1 MWFYQACSVFFCF
14 PGLGTEWS
22 KMHDNIWDKISIRFN
37 MTSKITILLDILRDI
52 DKFGPSWKW
61 LMIWSYQTSLGK
73 FLLTEWDVSAT
84 PIRRRTIRRRRF
96 GDENLTDWT
105 IRRWDD
111 SATRLF
117 GDRNIGRFGDR
128 VLKFWDDSAM
138 GRFGD
143 RNIGRFGDRDVVK
156 QGRGRGKGMLETWRP
171 LFKML
176 KSIVLCVTRGP
187 YRNPK
192 CFL

>member
-1 MWFYQACSVFFCF
+1 MWFYQACLGNFLEVMTWKCPQSSLSSKIINFFCF
-14 PGLGTEWS
+14 PGLETECSWS

-128 VLKFWDDSAM
+128 VLKFWDDSAI
-138 GRFGD
+138 GHFGD
-143 RNIGRFGDRDVVK
+143 INIGRFGDRDVVK
-156 QGRGRGKGMLETWRP
+156 QGRGQGKGKLET
-171 LFKML
+171 
-176 KSIVLCVTRGP
+176 
-187 YRNPK
+187 
-192 CFL
+192 